1 MTLTNTNTDIMK
13 FKLIALLCIVFS
25 ISNAQPQILDKVIAV
40 IGKNPL
46 LLSEVETNL
55 LQEKE
60 KSSGDSQ
67 NMRCK
72 VFEDLLF
79 QKLLLSQ
86 ADRDSITVADA
97 ELDAEL
103 NKRINYYVGML
114 GSEEKFEA
122 FYGKRISVFKEEL
135 RDDVRNQMMAQ
146 KMQQKV
152 TGDTKLTPG
161 EVRAYFN
168 TLNADS
174 FPLIN
179 SELEIA
185 HIVKK
190 PPVSDEAKA
199 EVRSQLEKYRQRV
212 LNGESMSVI
221 CALYS
226 EDPGSARN
234 GGRYEA
240 VMRGTMVPEFEAVA
254 FRLKPG
260 EVSEIFQTTYG
271 LHFIQLISR
280 KGEVLD
286 LRHIL
291 MSPKISQAD
300 IFKAKQQLDSIRNLI
315 VEGQIS
321 FSDAAFKYSDDPDT
335 RQNGGTLVNPNTA
348 STRWQLEELG
358 QMDQNLVFMFENQM
372 KTGDVSP
379 VIQYVGPD
387 AKQGWRIM
395 YLKSRSEP
403 HKINYKDDYTK
414 LLSMAT
420 YDRQKNLITSWIGK
434 KSKTTYIK
442 IDDEFNSC
450 KLEYNWTIT
459 P

>member
-1 MTLTNTNTDIMK
+1 MK
-13 FKLIALLCIVFS
+13 FKLIALLCIFFS
-25 ISNAQPQILDKVIAV
+25 IGKAQPQILDKVIAV

-60 KSSGDSQ
+60 KGGITESS
-67 NMRCK
+67 RCR

-86 ADRDSITVADA
+86 ADRDSITVADT

-103 NKRINYYVGML
+103 SKRISYYVGML

-152 TGDTKLTPG
+152 TGDVKLTPS
-161 EVRAYFN
+161 EVRNYFN
-168 TLNADS
+168 TLDVDS

-190 PPVSDEAKA
+190 PPVADDAKA
-199 EVRSQLEKYRQRV
+199 EVRSLLEKYRQRV
-212 LNGESMSVI
+212 INGESMSVI
-221 CALYS
+221 AALYS

-240 VMRGTMVPEFEAVA
+240 VMRGAMVPEFEAVA
-254 FRLKPG
+254 FRLKGG
-260 EVSEIFQTTYG
+260 EVSEIFQTSFG

-286 LRHIL
+286 LRHVL
-291 MSPKISQAD
+291 MSPKISQTD

-315 VEGQIS
+315 TEGKIS
-321 FSDAAFKYSDDPDT
+321 FADAAIKYSDDPDT
-335 RQNGGTLVNPNTA
+335 RQNGGTLVNPATA
-348 STRWQLEELG
+348 STKWQLEDLG

-372 KTGDVSP
+372 KVGDVSP
-379 VIQYVGPD
+379 VIQYAGAD
-387 AKQGWRIM
+387 AKQAWRIM
-395 YLKSRSEP
+395 YLKGRSEP
-403 HKINYKDDYTK
+403 HKINFKDDYSK
-414 LLSMAT
+414 LLSMASF
-420 YDRQKNLITSWIGK
+420 DRQKSLITAWIAK

-442 IDDEFNSC
+442 LDDEFNSC
-450 KLEYNWTIT
+450 KLQYNWTIT

>member
-1 MTLTNTNTDIMK
+1 MK
-13 FKLIALLCIVFS
+13 LKLIAILIALASVC
-25 ISNAQPQILDKVIAV
+25 NAQPQVLDKVVAI

-60 KSSGDSQ
+60 KGSEITPQ
-67 NMRCK
+67 MRCR
-72 VFEDLLF
+72 VFEDLMF

-103 NKRINYYVGML
+103 SKRINYYVGML

-135 RDDVRNQMMAQ
+135 RDDVKNQLLAQ

-152 TGDTKLTPG
+152 TGDVKLTPS
-161 EVRAYFN
+161 EVRNYFN
-168 TLNADS
+168 TLNVDS

-179 SELEIA
+179 SELEIS
-185 HIVKK
+185 HLVKK

-291 MSPKISQAD
+291 MSPKISQID
-300 IFKAKQQLDSIRNLI
+300 IFSAKQKLDSIRNLI
-315 VEGQIS
+315 TEGQIS
-321 FSDAAFKYSDDPDT
+321 FADAVYKYSDDAET
-335 RQNGGTLVNPNTA
+335 RQNGGAIVNPNSA
-348 STRWQLEELG
+348 STKWQLEELA
-358 QMDQNLVFMFENQM
+358 QLDQNLVFMLENQM
-372 KTGDVSP
+372 KVGDVSP

-387 AKQGWRIM
+387 AKQGWRIVF
-395 YLKSRSEP
+395 LKTRSEP
-403 HKINYKDDYTK
+403 HQINFKDDYTK

-420 YDRQKNLITSWIGK
+420 YDRQKSLITAWIAK

-442 IDDEFNSC
+442 PSDEFNSC

>member
-1 MTLTNTNTDIMK
+1 MK
-13 FKLIALLCIVFS
+13 FKFVILFATFFTLGY
-25 ISNAQPQILDKVIAV
+25 AQPQVLDKVIAI

-60 KSSGDSQ
+60 KSGGLNDNS
-67 NMRCK
+67 RCR

-86 ADRDSITVADA
+86 ADRDSITVTDA

-103 NKRINYYVGML
+103 SKRINYYVGML

-135 RDDVRNQMMAQ
+135 RDDVKDQMMAQ

-152 TGDTKLTPG
+152 TGDVKLTPS
-161 EVRAYFN
+161 EVRNYFG
-168 TLNADS
+168 TLDVDS

-190 PPVSDEAKA
+190 PPVTDEAKA

-291 MSPKISQAD
+291 MSPKISQLEVY
-300 IFKAKQQLDSIRNLI
+300 KAKQQLDSIRNLI
-315 VEGQIS
+315 MEGHIS
-321 FSDAAFKYSDDPDT
+321 FSDAALKFSDDADT
-335 RQNGGTLVNPNTA
+335 RQNGGALVNPNTA
-348 STRWQLEELG
+348 STKWQLEELG

-372 KTGDVSP
+372 KVGDVSP
-379 VIQYVGPD
+379 VIQYVGTD
-387 AKQGWRIM
+387 AKQAWRII

-403 HKINYKDDYTK
+403 HKINFKDDYTK

-420 YDRQKNLITSWIGK
+420 FDRQKSLITAWIGK

-442 IDDEFNSC
+442 LNDEFNSC
-450 KLEYNWTIT
+450 KLEYKWTIT

>member
-1 MTLTNTNTDIMK
+1 MK
-13 FKLIALLCIVFS
+13 LKLIALLIVLTS
-25 ISNAQPQILDKVIAV
+25 VCRAQPQVLDKVIAIV
-40 IGKNPL
+40 GKNPL

-60 KSSGDSQ
+60 KAGGLPE
-67 NMRCK
+67 NARCK

-86 ADRDSITVADA
+86 ADRDSITVTDS

-103 NKRINYYVGML
+103 SKRINYYVGML

-135 RDDVRNQMMAQ
+135 RDDVKDQMLAQ

-152 TGDTKLTPG
+152 TGDVKLTPS
-161 EVRAYFN
+161 EVRNYFN
-168 TLNADS
+168 TLDADS

-179 SELEIA
+179 SELEIG
-185 HIVKK
+185 HLVKK
-190 PPVSDEAKA
+190 PPVTDEAKA

-226 EDPGSARN
+226 EDPGSAKN

-254 FRLKPG
+254 FRLKAG

-291 MSPKISQAD
+291 MSPKISQLD
-300 IFKAKQQLDSIRNLI
+300 IYNAKQQLDSIRTLI
-315 VEGQIS
+315 TEGKIS
-321 FSDAAFKYSDDPDT
+321 FADAVFKYSDDADT
-335 RQNGGTLVNPNTA
+335 RQNGGAIVNPGTA
-348 STRWQLEELG
+348 STKWQLEELG

-372 KTGDVSP
+372 HVGDVSP

-403 HKINYKDDYTK
+403 HKINFKDDYTK
-414 LLSMAT
+414 LLGMAT
-420 YDRQKNLITSWIGK
+420 YDRQKSLITAWIAK

-442 IDDEFNSC
+442 PSDEFSSC

>member
-1 MTLTNTNTDIMK
+1 MK
-13 FKLIALLCIVFS
+13 FKLIALFS
-25 ISNAQPQILDKVIAV
+25 ILFSLAKAQPQILDKVIAV

-60 KSSGDSQ
+60 KTGKLE
-67 NMRCK
+67 NARCK

-86 ADRDSITVADA
+86 ADRDSITVSDT
-97 ELDAEL
+97 ELDGEL
-103 NKRINYYVGML
+103 SKRINYYVGML

-135 RDDVRNQMMAQ
+135 RDDVKNQMMAQ
-146 KMQQKV
+146 KMQQKI
-152 TGDTKLTPG
+152 TGDVKLTPA
-161 EVRAYFN
+161 EVRNYFS
-168 TLNADS
+168 TLDVDS

-185 HIVKK
+185 HIVKR
-190 PPVSDEAKA
+190 PPVSDAAKK

-226 EDPGSARN
+226 EDPGSAKN

-240 VMRGTMVPEFEAVA
+240 VMRGAMVPEFEAVA

-260 EVSEIFQTTYG
+260 EVSEIFQSSFG

-300 IFKAKQQLDSIRNLI
+300 VYKAKQELDSIRELI
-315 VEGQIS
+315 MEGQMTFADAAYK
-321 FSDAAFKYSDDPDT
+321 FSDDVDT
-335 RQNGGTLVNPNTA
+335 RQNGGTLINPNTA
-348 STRWQLEELG
+348 STKWQLEELG

-372 KTGDVSP
+372 KIGDVSP
-379 VIQYVGPD
+379 VIQYVGTD
-387 AKQGWRIM
+387 AKQAWRIM
-395 YLKSRSEP
+395 YLRSRTEP
-403 HKINYKDDYTK
+403 HKINFRDDYTK
-414 LLSMAT
+414 LLGMAT
-420 YDRQKNLITSWIGK
+420 YDRQKSLITAWIGK

-442 IDDEFNSC
+442 LDDEFNSC
-450 KLEYNWTIT
+450 KLEYKWTIT

>member
-1 MTLTNTNTDIMK
+1 MK
-13 FKLIALLCIVFS
+13 FKLVILFATFFTLGY
-25 ISNAQPQILDKVIAV
+25 AQPQVLDKVIAI

-60 KSSGDSQ
+60 KSGGLNDNS
-67 NMRCK
+67 RCR

-86 ADRDSITVADA
+86 ADRDSITVSDA

-103 NKRINYYVGML
+103 SKRINYYVGML

-135 RDDVRNQMMAQ
+135 RDDVKDQMMAQ

-152 TGDTKLTPG
+152 TGDVKLTPS
-161 EVRAYFN
+161 EVRNYFG
-168 TLNADS
+168 TLDVDS

-190 PPVSDEAKA
+190 PPVTDEAKA

-291 MSPKISQAD
+291 MSPKISQLD
-300 IFKAKQQLDSIRNLI
+300 VYKAKQQLDSIRNLI
-315 VEGQIS
+315 MEGHIS
-321 FSDAAFKYSDDPDT
+321 FSDAALKFSDDADT
-335 RQNGGTLVNPNTA
+335 RQNGGALVNPNTA
-348 STRWQLEELG
+348 STKWQLEELG

-372 KTGDVSP
+372 KVGDVSP
-379 VIQYVGPD
+379 VIQYVGTD
-387 AKQGWRIM
+387 AKQAWRII

-403 HKINYKDDYTK
+403 HKINFKDDYTK

-420 YDRQKNLITSWIGK
+420 FDRQKSLITAWIGK

-442 IDDEFNSC
+442 LNDEFNSC
-450 KLEYNWTIT
+450 KLEYKWTIT

>member
-1 MTLTNTNTDIMK
+1 MK
-13 FKLIALLCIVFS
+13 LKLIAILITLASVC
-25 ISNAQPQILDKVIAV
+25 NAQPQVLDKVVAI

-60 KSSGDSQ
+60 KGSEITPQ
-67 NMRCK
+67 MRCR
-72 VFEDLLF
+72 VFEDLMF

-103 NKRINYYVGML
+103 SKRINYYVGML

-135 RDDVRNQMMAQ
+135 RDDVKNQLLAQ

-152 TGDTKLTPG
+152 TGDVKLTPS
-161 EVRAYFN
+161 EVRNYFN
-168 TLNADS
+168 TLNVDS

-179 SELEIA
+179 SELEIS
-185 HIVKK
+185 HLVKK

-291 MSPKISQAD
+291 MSPKISQTD
-300 IFKAKQQLDSIRNLI
+300 IFSAKQKLDSIRNLI
-315 VEGQIS
+315 TEGQIS
-321 FSDAAFKYSDDPDT
+321 FADAVYKYSDDADT
-335 RQNGGTLVNPNTA
+335 RQNGGAIVNPNSA
-348 STRWQLEELG
+348 STKWQLEELA
-358 QMDQNLVFMFENQM
+358 QLDQNLVFMLENQM
-372 KTGDVSP
+372 KVGDVSP

-387 AKQGWRIM
+387 AKQGWRIVF
-395 YLKSRSEP
+395 LKTRSEP
-403 HKINYKDDYTK
+403 HQINFKDDYTK

-420 YDRQKNLITSWIGK
+420 YDRQKSLITAWIAK

-442 IDDEFNSC
+442 PSDEFNSC

>member
-1 MTLTNTNTDIMK
+1 MK
-13 FKLIALLCIVFS
+13 FKLVTLFVAIAFIT
-25 ISNAQPQILDKVIAV
+25 NAQPQILDKVIAV

-55 LQEKE
+55 LQQKE
-60 KSSGDSQ
+60 KGDLSEGA
-67 NMRCK
+67 RCK

-79 QKLLLSQ
+79 QKLLLAQ

-97 ELDAEL
+97 ELDGEL
-103 NKRINYYVGML
+103 NKRINYYVNML

-122 FYGKRISVFKEEL
+122 FYGKRISVFKDEL
-135 RDDVRNQMMAQ
+135 RDDVKNQIMAQ

-152 TGDTKLTPG
+152 TGDVKLTPS
-161 EVRAYFN
+161 EVRTFFS
-168 TLNADS
+168 TLNVDS

-179 SELEIA
+179 SELEIG

-190 PPVSDEAKA
+190 PPISDDAKK
-199 EVRSQLEKYRQRV
+199 EVRSQLETYRQRV

-221 CALYS
+221 AALYS
-226 EDPGSARN
+226 EDPGSAKN
-234 GGRYEA
+234 GGRYET
-240 VMRGTMVPEFEAVA
+240 VMRGVMVPEFEAVA

-260 EVSEIFQTTYG
+260 EVSEIFQTAFG

-280 KGEVLD
+280 KGESLD

-291 MSPKISQAD
+291 MSPKVSQAD
-300 IFKAKQQLDSIRNLI
+300 IFKAKMQLDSIRILI
-315 VEGQIS
+315 TEGKMTFQE
-321 FSDAAFKYSDDPDT
+321 AAAKFSDDPDT
-335 RQNGGTLVNPNTA
+335 KQNGGTLVNPSTA
-348 STRWQLEELG
+348 STKWELEDLG

-372 KTGDVSP
+372 KVGDVSP
-379 VIQYVGPD
+379 VIQYLGSD
-387 AKQGWRIM
+387 SKQSWRIL
-395 YLKSRSEP
+395 YLKSRTEP
-403 HKINYKDDYTK
+403 HKINFKDDYTK

-420 YDRQKNLITSWIGK
+420 YDRQKKSITSWITK

-442 IDDEFNSC
+442 ISDEFNSC
-450 KLEYNWTIT
+450 KLEYSWTIV

>member
-1 MTLTNTNTDIMK
+1 MK
-13 FKLIALLCIVFS
+13 FKLIALFS
-25 ISNAQPQILDKVIAV
+25 ILCSLAKAQPQILDKVIAV

-60 KSSGDSQ
+60 KTGQ
-67 NMRCK
+67 LENARCK

-86 ADRDSITVADA
+86 ADRDSITVSDT
-97 ELDAEL
+97 ELDGEL
-103 NKRINYYVGML
+103 SKRINYYVGML

-135 RDDVRNQMMAQ
+135 RDDVKNQMMAQ
-146 KMQQKV
+146 KMQQKI
-152 TGDTKLTPG
+152 TGDVKLTPA
-161 EVRAYFN
+161 EVRNYFS
-168 TLNADS
+168 TLDVDS

-185 HIVKK
+185 HIVKR
-190 PPVSDEAKA
+190 PPISDAAKK

-226 EDPGSARN
+226 EDPGSAKN

-240 VMRGTMVPEFEAVA
+240 VMRGAMVPEFEAVA

-260 EVSEIFQTTYG
+260 EVSEIFQSTYG

-300 IFKAKQQLDSIRNLI
+300 VYKAKQELDSIREI
-315 VEGQIS
+315 IMEGHMTFADAAYK
-321 FSDAAFKYSDDPDT
+321 FSDDAET
-335 RQNGGTLVNPNTA
+335 RQNGGTLINPNTA
-348 STRWQLEELG
+348 STKWQLEELG

-372 KTGDVSP
+372 KIGDVSP
-379 VIQYVGPD
+379 VIQYVGAD
-387 AKQGWRIM
+387 AKQAWRIM
-395 YLKSRSEP
+395 YLKSRTEP
-403 HKINYKDDYTK
+403 HKINFRDDYTK

-420 YDRQKNLITSWIGK
+420 YDRQKSLITAWIGK

-442 IDDEFNSC
+442 LDDEFNSC
-450 KLEYNWTIT
+450 KLEYKWTIT

>member
-1 MTLTNTNTDIMK
+1 MK
-13 FKLIALLCIVFS
+13 FKLIALFS
-25 ISNAQPQILDKVIAV
+25 ILFSLAKAQPQILDKVIAV

-60 KSSGDSQ
+60 KTGKLE
-67 NMRCK
+67 NARCK

-86 ADRDSITVADA
+86 ADRDSITVSDT
-97 ELDAEL
+97 ELDGEL
-103 NKRINYYVGML
+103 SKRINYYVGML

-135 RDDVRNQMMAQ
+135 RDDVKNQMMAQ
-146 KMQQKV
+146 KMQQKI
-152 TGDTKLTPG
+152 TGDVKLTPA
-161 EVRAYFN
+161 EVRNYFS
-168 TLNADS
+168 TLDVDS

-185 HIVKK
+185 HIVKR
-190 PPVSDEAKA
+190 PPVSDAAKK

-226 EDPGSARN
+226 EDPGSAKN

-240 VMRGTMVPEFEAVA
+240 VMRGAMVPEFEAVA

-260 EVSEIFQTTYG
+260 EVSEIFQSSFG

-300 IFKAKQQLDSIRNLI
+300 VYKAKQELDSIREI
-315 VEGQIS
+315 IMEGHMTFADAAYK
-321 FSDAAFKYSDDPDT
+321 FSDDAET
-335 RQNGGTLVNPNTA
+335 RQNGGTLINPNTA
-348 STRWQLEELG
+348 STKWQLEELG

-372 KTGDVSP
+372 KIGDVSP
-379 VIQYVGPD
+379 VIQYVGTD
-387 AKQGWRIM
+387 AKQAWRIM
-395 YLKSRSEP
+395 YLRSRTEP
-403 HKINYKDDYTK
+403 HKINFRDDYTK
-414 LLSMAT
+414 LLGMAT
-420 YDRQKNLITSWIGK
+420 YDRQKSLITAWIGK

-442 IDDEFNSC
+442 LDDEFNSC
-450 KLEYNWTIT
+450 KLEYKWTIT